1 MVANVLV
8 TVTIFVKTIKLGF
21 EIQFVKIEFWLIFFF
36 NIIYIKLFESW
47 VVICGLILS
56 YDC

>member
-21 EIQFVKIEFWLIFFF
+21 EIQFVKIEFWLIFF
-36 NIIYIKLFESW
+36 
-47 VVICGLILS
+47 LIL
-56 YDC
+56 YILNYLNHGLLYVV